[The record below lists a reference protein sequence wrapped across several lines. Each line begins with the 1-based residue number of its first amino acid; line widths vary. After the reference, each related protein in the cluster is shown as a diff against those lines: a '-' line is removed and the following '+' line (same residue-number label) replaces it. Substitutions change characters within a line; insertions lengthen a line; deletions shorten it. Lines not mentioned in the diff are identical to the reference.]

1 MRRRRHTLPI
11 VLTVLL
17 IAAAIALAVFLRR
30 RAPPEPARLLPG
42 ADAFVY
48 INVKAIRGTDAL
60 GNLAPVAHDPDYDQ
74 FVKETGFEFERD
86 LDSAAF
92 AVHYP
97 STAPGS
103 LNPATGNRGVDQPRF
118 SEVFAG
124 HVDAERITAY
134 LKKISRQE
142 EVYRGVQIFIIP
154 LEGRTVRV
162 ALLGVGEIA
171 VSNTEGT
178 PVIHGIIDRHKKLAS
193 PFAGPQFLRAYY
205 KKLPHNSL
213 AWAIVSGPSGPI
225 SGPMQLPSTIL
236 GNDYQ
241 DMLSGAV
248 ILVSLHYDK
257 AVLLRAEAVCPSE
270 DKAVHIA
277 DRLGIFLE
285 LFRGMQSNVAQGAGD
300 QDVKEF
306 FDSLHVEQQGKEA
319 ILTASVPVG
328 FIKKAVAEGPAAAA
342 PPPEPAPAPAAPQ
355 KRKAKKHR

>member
-11 VLTVLL
+11 VLAVLL
-17 IAAAIALAVFLRR
+17 FAAAIALAVFLRR

-60 GNLAPVAHDPDYDQ
+60 GNLAPVAHDPEYDQ

-103 LNPATGNRGVDQPRF
+103 LNPATGNPAVDQPRF

-142 EVYRGVQIFIIP
+142 ELYRGVQIFIIP

-178 PVIHGIIDRHKKLAS
+178 QVIHGIIDRHKKLAS

-205 KKLPHNSL
+205 KKLPPNSL
-213 AWAIVSGPSGPI
+213 AWAIINGPSGPL

-236 GNDYQ
+236 GNEYQ
-241 DMLSGAV
+241 EMLSGAV
-248 ILVSLHYDK
+248 ILATLHYDK

-270 DKAVHIA
+270 DRAAHIA

-285 LFRGMQSNVAQGAGD
+285 LFRGMQSNVAQGVGD
-300 QDVKEF
+300 QDVKQF
-306 FDSLHVEQQGKEA
+306 FDSLRVEQQGKEA

-328 FIKKAVAEGPAAAA
+328 FIKKAIAEGPPAATA
-342 PPPEPAPAPAAPQ
+342 PPPEPAPAAPP
-355 KRKAKKHR
+355 KPKSRKHR